1 MHDSAGREED
11 LPMHRT
17 IPLLLAAVALAL
29 VTSGCD
35 VASTAVRTTGK
46 AAADT
51 TRAAGEVGE
60 TAAHGTA
67 NAVEKTTREATDRD

>member
-1 MHDSAGREED
+1 MNRA
-11 LPMHRT
+11 
-17 IPLLLAAVALAL
+17 IPSLLAAVALAT

-35 VASTAVRTTGK
+35 VTRTAVRTTGK

-60 TAAHGTA
+60 TAAHGAAT
-67 NAVEKTTREATDRD
+67 AVEKTTREATDRD

>member
-1 MHDSAGREED
+1 MDRI
-11 LPMHRT
+11 
-17 IPLLLAAVALAL
+17 IPLLLAVVALVT

-35 VASTAVRTTGK
+35 VTRTAVRTTGK

-60 TAAHGTA
+60 AAAHGAA
-67 NAVEKTTREATDRD
+67 NAVDKTTKEATDGD